1 MKMFKFFP
9 LACAAIMMCACSSD
23 DPGDGKGNPNV
34 AGEAQYLAVNIVNV
48 GVAPTRAP
56 IEGKYENGTDEES
69 KISNVRFYFFRSD
82 DTPYILAG
90 TTEPNVNY
98 LEVKPGNLKD
108 DATTDNGI
116 DKVSDAI
123 LVIKGVEASAPAK
136 MVAIANP
143 TTVTELDKKKKSL
156 NELQG
161 PIVGTTYYKGDGS
174 SATDFVMSNS
184 VYASE
189 NKTVFANSISGYV
202 KTTKAEAE
210 GAPVNVYVERVAAKV
225 RAKLSTDASAKFED
239 GTDKWNNGKKGIKVG
254 ECLGKDIYAV
264 IDGWG
269 LADENTQAYINKQIT
284 PTWTSTGLGFGTSLW
299 TTADYHRSF
308 WETSVPVVKIA
319 TVTETNA
326 VKNYDFTHFDTA
338 FGNYMFTLP
347 NTSDAAIGTAKNAK
361 YNGNTR
367 TKFLV
372 AAHLMY
378 NNGTNWTYAEVC
390 SYKGIDYLG
399 VESLKKHI
407 AFESGY
413 YVKDATSTN
422 PKGYKRIT
430 ADDITFVK
438 KDNIDDCLV
447 VAALN
452 NTVGK
457 EYYKND
463 GTEATP
469 TWTAVTVKKANDAL
483 GAEPA
488 QVRRDGQTY
497 YYMPISHLGV
507 DGTIAKYG
515 IVRNHLYDINVTGMS
530 GFGSPVYNPG
540 EVIIPTVPDDNK
552 SYVAAKINVLQWR
565 VVAQDVNLD
574 HK

>member
-1 MKMFKFFP
+1 MKIFKLFP
-9 LACAAIMMCACSSD
+9 LACAALMMSACSSD
-23 DPGDGKGNPNV
+23 DAGNEGGNPGA
-34 AGEAQYLAVNIVNV
+34 AGETQYLAVNIVNV
-48 GVAPTRAP
+48 GVAPTRAG
-56 IEGKYENGTDEES
+56 IEGDYEDGTGLES
-69 KISNVRFYFFRSD
+69 AISKVRFYFFHSD
-82 DTPYILAG
+82 DTPYILAE
-90 TTEPNVNY
+90 TTNPNVNY
-98 LEVKPGNLKD
+98 LEVNPVNLTPD
-108 DATTDNGI
+108 PTENNGI
-116 DKVSDAI
+116 DKISDAI
-123 LVIKGVEASAPAK
+123 LVINGVEPSAPAK

-143 TTVTELDKKKKSL
+143 TSDLDGNKKSL
-156 NELQG
+156 SELQG
-161 PIVGTTYYKGDGS
+161 KIEGTKFYTGNGAA
-174 SATDFVMSNS
+174 ATNFVMSNS
-184 VYASE
+184 VYATTE
-189 NKTVFANSISGYV
+189 GNTVFANSISGHV
-202 KTTKAEAE
+202 KTTDIEAK

-225 RAKLSTDASAKFED
+225 RANLSTDPTAKFED
-239 GTDKWNNGKKGIKVG
+239 GADKWNNGKMGIKVG

-269 LADENTQAYINKQIT
+269 LADENTKAYINKQIDA
-284 PTWTSTGLGFGTSLW
+284 TWTSTGLGFGTSLW
-299 TTADYHRSF
+299 TTGDYHRSF
-308 WETSVPVVKIA
+308 WETSVPVVKKA
-319 TVTETNA
+319 TATETN
-326 VKNYDFTHFDTA
+326 VVTNYKFTDFTTA

-378 NNGTNWTYAEVC
+378 KNGETWTNAEVC

-413 YVKDATSTN
+413 YVKDATSTS
-422 PKGYKRIT
+422 PAGYKRIT

-452 NTVGK
+452 NTDGK
-457 EYYKND
+457 QYFKNT

-469 TWTAVTVKKANDAL
+469 TWTPVAVDEANNAL
-483 GAEPA
+483 GAVTA
-488 QVRRDGQTY
+488 QVRTAGQTY
-497 YYMPISHLGV
+497 YYMPISHLGN
-507 DGTIAKYG
+507 DGSIAKYG

-530 GFGSPVYNPG
+530 GFGSPVYKNT
-540 EVIIPTVPDDNK
+540 EIIIPTVPEENK

-565 VVAQDVNLD
+565 VVKQNVNLD